1 MLYFISI
8 QIHFLVVMKGF
19 RTLLCVISL
28 ALSGVIV
35 SDVMAQKELGV
46 FNSLAVGV
54 GVGTTGI
61 DVNVATP
68 ITSHFDLRGGFS
80 IMPNFSMSTDVD
92 VDVEAMEG
100 VSVPSTIGMEGS
112 IKRVSGELLV
122 NYYPFKKS
130 SFFLCQNHLFRLPPG
145 HSFSIGY

>member
-54 GVGTTGI
+54 GVGTTAVSYTHL
-61 DVNVATP
+61 DVY
-68 ITSHFDLRGGFS
+68 
-80 IMPNFSMSTDVD
+80 
-92 VDVEAMEG
+92 
-100 VSVPSTIGMEGS
+100 
-112 IKRVSGELLV
+112 KRQIVRCLLLAIYYDKLYCKANGLLAFLQVELLKIRCV
-122 NYYPFKKS
+122 
-130 SFFLCQNHLFRLPPG
+130 
-145 HSFSIGY
+145 

>member
-54 GVGTTGI
+54 GVGTTGH
-61 DVNVATP
+61 ALL
-68 ITSHFDLRGGFS
+68 FFS
-80 IMPNFSMSTDVD
+80 INFVCLRR
-92 VDVEAMEG
+92 
-100 VSVPSTIGMEGS
+100 IR
-112 IKRVSGELLV
+112 K
-122 NYYPFKKS
+122 
-130 SFFLCQNHLFRLPPG
+130 
-145 HSFSIGY
+145 